1 MSEFLKKIILPQ
13 IKFEGQDEGEK
24 FVRFYLDLY
33 RIEILKDGLDLIL
46 TKLQEQ
52 DLTIEIKLIKGW
64 DTTEGCY
71 VTEQSKIFNQV
82 LGKFSNKINKKIIL
96 RSFAHN
102 VLIHE
107 MAHAME
113 FESGVDLNAE
123 FRKCIGLDMKDR
135 VSPIITLQ
143 AEIQRL
149 MIDQL
154 KSYSAEKFIGELFT
168 RFFELIA
175 MSREVR
181 GGGPFSLN
189 DVLDHFA
196 NVNNFLVK
204 IFNPQIRKLI
214 DTTIAKET
222 AKIAADI
229 RQTEPEKRFADDIKS
244 FHHKT
249 KTKNWSGNVKSNAM
263 WQKGWQKYEE
273 LEEQKKKEIEDK
285 KDN

>member
-1 MSEFLKKIILPQ
+1 MSDFLNKIILPQ
-13 IKFEGQDEGEK
+13 VSFEGADQGEK
-24 FVRFYLDLY
+24 FVRFFLDLY

-46 TKLQEQ
+46 TKLREK
-52 DLTIEIKLIKGW
+52 DLIVEIKLVKGW
-64 DTTEGCY
+64 DTSEGCY

-82 LGKFSNKINKKIIL
+82 LKKFTSKINKKIIL
-96 RSFAHN
+96 KSFAHN

-113 FESGVDLNAE
+113 FESGLDLNSD
-123 FRKCIGLDMKDR
+123 FRKCIGLDMKNR
-135 VSPIITLQ
+135 VSPMIPLQ

-149 MIDQL
+149 MVDQL
-154 KSYSAEKFIGELFT
+154 KSYPPEKFLGELFT
-168 RFFELIA
+168 RFFELVA

-181 GGGPFSLN
+181 GSGAFTVN

-204 IFNPQIRKLI
+204 IFNPTIRKLVDQEI
-214 DTTIAKET
+214 ANETT
-222 AKIAADI
+222 KIAASL
-229 RQTEPEKRFADDIKS
+229 RQTEPQKNFADDVKS
-244 FHHKT
+244 FHANT

-263 WQKGWQKYEE
+263 WQKGWQKYE

-285 KDN
+285 KD